1 MKSPLVR
8 LRWQGRTAP
17 RDKKSVKEVWGE
29 KSHEA
34 GDQHH
39 LIKYDAAVKDD
50 RHGNHGLGDAKFAVE
65 TQQEKAAANDGK
77 FPDDEMIPER
87 RDCPIRNGIQLRASA
102 IQNHVSEKGVEN
114 VQHDNPEQHREKSMT
129 VTVDITAPKP
139 VLSAPEKT
147 SSPAEKCIAA
157 QYGGGP
163 FAAICLTSLIHI
175 RK

>member
-1 MKSPLVR
+1 MRIRSD
-8 LRWQGRTAP
+8 GREGTAP
-17 RDKKSVKEVWGE
+17 RDNKGMLAGPRGGKE
-29 KSHEA
+29 SHET
-34 GDQHH
+34 GNQNN
-39 LIKYDAAVKDD
+39 LIKYDAAVKNE
-50 RHGNHGLGDAKFAVE
+50 RHGNHGLGEAKFAVE
-65 TQQEKAAANDGK
+65 TQQEKGAAYDGK

-87 RDCPIRNGIQLRASA
+87 CDGPIRNGIQLRASA
-102 IQNHVSEKGVEN
+102 SQNHVGEKGVEN

-129 VTVDITAPKP
+129 VSVDITAPKP

-175 RK
+175 RN